1 MQVVH
6 LHWNSARLAGTGI
19 DELLVP
25 CSNME
30 VVAHLEI
37 AENGVRQLMR
47 CDFRDGYGPEDLS
60 NSEFLTFES
69 TLPGDNGKSP
79 VVVFNTH
86 PLVLGS
92 IEFTD
97 VAVIPPYTFSENGIS
112 ISVRGIPSGISRF
125 LSMSRE
131 IMPPDSVRVVNEE
144 DVEVGPLDLLGE
156 RQLEIVQAAV
166 QWGYYDDPRG
176 VSLRQMAERLDMAR
190 STIGEHLHNAEAT
203 LMRWM
208 VKQE

>member
-6 LHWNSARLAGTGI
+6 LHWNTAKLAGTGV

-25 CSNME
+25 CSKVE
-30 VVAHLEI
+30 VVAHLAI
-37 AENGVRQLMR
+37 SENGVRQLLR
-47 CDFRDGYGPEDLS
+47 CDFREGYGPEDLS

-69 TLPGDNGKSP
+69 ILNSDNGNAP

-86 PLVLGS
+86 PLVMGS

-97 VAVIPPYTFSENGIS
+97 VAVIPPYTFSEEGVAISLKGIPAGIS
-112 ISVRGIPSGISRF
+112 NF
-125 LSMSRE
+125 LSMTRE
-131 IMPPDSVRVVNEE
+131 IMAPDSVRVVNEE
-144 DVEVGPLDLLGE
+144 EVEVGPRTLLGE
-156 RQLEIVQAAV
+156 RQWEVVQAAV

-176 VSLRQMAERLDMAR
+176 VSLRQMADRLDMAR
-190 STIGEHLHNAEAT
+190 STIGEHLHNAEAA

-208 VKQE
+208 VEQE

>member
-6 LHWNSARLAGTGI
+6 LHWNRAKLAGTGI

-25 CSNME
+25 CSKVE
-30 VVAHLEI
+30 VVAHLAI
-37 AENGVRQLMR
+37 AEDGVRQLLR
-47 CDFRDGYGPEDLS
+47 CDFREGYGPEDLS

-69 TLPGDNGKSP
+69 TLNSNNGNGP

-97 VAVIPPYTFSENGIS
+97 VAVIPPYTFSEEGVAISLKGVPTGIS
-112 ISVRGIPSGISRF
+112 NF
-125 LSMSRE
+125 LSMTRE
-131 IMPPDSVRVVNEE
+131 IMAPDSIRVVNEGE
-144 DVEVGPLDLLGE
+144 VDVGPRTLLGE
-156 RQLEIVQAAV
+156 RQWEVVQAAV

-190 STIGEHLHNAEAT
+190 STIGEHLHNAEAA

-208 VKQE
+208 VDQE

>member
-6 LHWNSARLAGTGI
+6 LHWNRARLAGTGI
-19 DELLVP
+19 DELLVA

-30 VVAHLEI
+30 VVAHLAI

-69 TLPGDNGKSP
+69 ILHSDNGKSP

-86 PLVLGS
+86 PLVLAS
-92 IEFTD
+92 IGFTD
-97 VAVIPPYTFSENGIS
+97 VAVIPPYTFSEEGVS
-112 ISVRGIPSGISRF
+112 ISVRGIPSGVSRF

-156 RQLEIVQAAV
+156 RQLEVVQAAV

-208 VKQE
+208 VEQG